1 MQTERPSKL
10 LFHKQWLLKHNDES
24 SDIQKTVQ
32 GTRIPTKKVEN
43 RATAALHDK
52 RLPLWIR
59 KVKLNQLHKKGLLMN
74 IESVNN

>member
-1 MQTERPSKL
+1 MMSRQTYRRLCREHESL
-10 LFHKQWLLKHNDES
+10 QKQ
-24 SDIQKTVQ
+24 
-32 GTRIPTKKVEN
+32 VEN

>member
-1 MQTERPSKL
+1 MMSRQTYRRLCRER
-10 LFHKQWLLKHNDES
+10 ES
-24 SDIQKTVQ
+24 LQ
-32 GTRIPTKKVEN
+32 KKVEN
-43 RATAALHDK
+43 KATAALHDK

>member
-1 MQTERPSKL
+1 MMSRQTYRRLCRER
-10 LFHKQWLLKHNDES
+10 ES
-24 SDIQKTVQ
+24 LQE
-32 GTRIPTKKVEN
+32 KVEN

>member
-1 MQTERPSKL
+1 MTRQEYRRLCRERESL
-10 LFHKQWLLKHNDES
+10 QKQM
-24 SDIQKTVQ
+24 
-32 GTRIPTKKVEN
+32 EN

>member
-1 MQTERPSKL
+1 MTRQECRRLCRERESL
-10 LFHKQWLLKHNDES
+10 QKQ
-24 SDIQKTVQ
+24 
-32 GTRIPTKKVEN
+32 VEN

-74 IESVNN
+74 IGSVNN

>member
-1 MQTERPSKL
+1 MTCQEYRRLCRERESL
-10 LFHKQWLLKHNDES
+10 QKQ
-24 SDIQKTVQ
+24 
-32 GTRIPTKKVEN
+32 VEN

>member
-1 MQTERPSKL
+1 MNRQEYRRLCRER
-10 LFHKQWLLKHNDES
+10 ES
-24 SDIQKTVQ
+24 LQ
-32 GTRIPTKKVEN
+32 KKVEK